1 MRDSRLSGT
10 VYNDKEGQAKAM
22 AKLVEALVTG
32 SGMEDMDF
40 ENQKY
45 LYLPYA
51 KVTEE
56 QLEID

>member
-1 MRDSRLSGT
+1 
-10 VYNDKEGQAKAM
+10 M